1 MELKTVDEVCD
12 LLKARGF
19 DDSVLQEFR
28 RGESLND

>member
-28 RGESLND
+28 GESLND